1 MTKETVDK
9 AAKLFT
15 EGYNAREIGDI
26 LGYSDTAIAYNLK
39 ARFRKGLVSA
49 RNDVTEAWRK
59 DHRKMIILAEVM
71 DIKPIAIQTENGTEY
86 AIQTSKGTYSITYD
100 QYVEFKA

>member
-39 ARFRKGLVSA
+39 ERFRKGLVSA
-49 RNDVTEAWRK
+49 RSDATKALRK
-59 DHRKMIILAEVM
+59 EHRKLMILTEVM
-71 DIKPIAIQTENGTEY
+71 DIKPIAIQTENGTQY
-86 AIQTSKGTYSITYD
+86 VIQTNKGTYLITYD
-100 QYVEFKA
+100 QYVELTV